1 MMPVQRRVS
10 GAAAASR
17 RLGVLSLWLAW
28 LVMGTVTGLATAM
41 ASAAA
46 APPDERERLA
56 GERRAVDARHAEA
69 VAACRLRF
77 LVSDCVA
84 LARSQQRL
92 ALDGLRR
99 QQLLLDDARRR
110 ERAAERLKL
119 QQNRA
124 QAQSQVPA
132 PVPAPQASAPLLRQP
147 RQAAAGASAASAAA
161 VASVASAASAA
172 SSTALKGRQAASTTA
187 APASAP
193 RAASGERQ
201 HQQAFD
207 QRQQAARE
215 HQHAVELRNVRR
227 DAARQPA
234 GNLPLPTANLPP
246 AASSAAA
253 ASR

>member
-1 MMPVQRRVS
+1 
-10 GAAAASR
+10 
-17 RLGVLSLWLAW
+17 VLSLGLAG
-28 LVMGTVTGLATAM
+28 LLMGTVTGLATPM
-41 ASAAA
+41 ASAVA
-46 APPDERERLA
+46 APADERERLA
-56 GERRAVDARHAEA
+56 TERRAVDTRHAEA
-69 VAACRLRF
+69 VAACQLRF

-110 ERAAERLKL
+110 DRAAERLKL
-119 QQNRA
+119 QQDRA
-124 QAQSQVPA
+124 QDRAQSQSQSQSQSPA
-132 PVPAPQASAPLLRQP
+132 PAPTPAPRASAPLLRQP

-172 SSTALKGRQAASTTA
+172 SATPLKRRQAASPTA
-187 APASAP
+187 APAAAP

-201 HQQAFD
+201 HEQAFD

-215 HQHAVELRNVRR
+215 HQRAVELRNARR

-234 GNLPLPTANLPP
+234 GSLPLPTANPPLP

>member
-1 MMPVQRRVS
+1 MTVPLQRLVS
-10 GAAAASR
+10 GGAAASR
-17 RLGVLSLWLAW
+17 RLGVLSLLVAW
-28 LVMGTVTGLATAM
+28 LATAM
-41 ASAAA
+41 ATAMA

-56 GERRAVDARHAEA
+56 GERRAVDARHAAA
-69 VAACRLRF
+69 VAACQLRF
-77 LVSDCVA
+77 LVNDCIEV
-84 LARSQQRL
+84 ARSQQRL

-147 RQAAAGASAASAAA
+147 RQAAAGASAASAAS
-161 VASVASAASAA
+161 VSSVASAASAA
-172 SSTALKGRQAASTTA
+172 SSTALKLRHTASPTA
-187 APASAP
+187 APAFEP

-215 HQHAVELRNVRR
+215 HQRAVELRNARL

-234 GNLPLPTANLPP
+234 GSLPLPGVNLPLP
-246 AASSAAA
+246 A
-253 ASR
+253 ASRAAPASR

>member
-1 MMPVQRRVS
+1 MTVPLQRLVS
-10 GAAAASR
+10 GGAAASR
-17 RLGVLSLWLAW
+17 RLGVLSLLVAW
-28 LVMGTVTGLATAM
+28 LATAM
-41 ASAAA
+41 ATAMA

-56 GERRAVDARHAEA
+56 GERRAVDARHAAA
-69 VAACRLRF
+69 VAACQLRF
-77 LVSDCVA
+77 LVNDCIEV
-84 LARSQQRL
+84 ARSQQRL

-147 RQAAAGASAASAAA
+147 RQAAAGASAAS
-161 VASVASAASAA
+161 VSSVASAASAA
-172 SSTALKGRQAASTTA
+172 SSTALKLRHTASPTA
-187 APASAP
+187 APAFEP

-215 HQHAVELRNVRR
+215 HQRAVELRNARL

-234 GNLPLPTANLPP
+234 GSLPLPGVNLPLP
-246 AASSAAA
+246 A
-253 ASR
+253 ASRAAPASR

>member
-1 MMPVQRRVS
+1 MTVRVQRRVS

-28 LVMGTVTGLATAM
+28 LLMGTVTGLATAM

-56 GERRAVDARHAEA
+56 GERRAVDARHAEV
-69 VAACRLRF
+69 VAACQLRF

-119 QQNRA
+119 QQDRA
-124 QAQSQVPA
+124 QAQVPA

-161 VASVASAASAA
+161 VAAVASAA
-172 SSTALKGRQAASTTA
+172 SSTALKRRQAASPTA

-234 GNLPLPTANLPP
+234 GNLPLPTANLPLP

>member
-161 VASVASAASAA
+161 AASAASAA
-172 SSTALKGRQAASTTA
+172 SSTALKRRQAASTTA